1 MTKRILDSII
11 IVSTVFVMITAFV
24 LSIVLNRYFATRLQ
38 DEMIKEAQLIGRGAE
53 TSGITYFSTTSIG
66 DLHVTWIDKN
76 GSVIFDSYKKTT
88 RDYSKERLFLE
99 AKYFGEYR
107 SSEYSFRTAT
117 ASLEYS
123 LKLRDGTVIYVS
135 DVQISLKKQVRDIVR
150 SLMISFVFLALTALI
165 LAHLVSSRILKPLN
179 NLDLENPKIDKS
191 LPELSPL
198 LVKLN
203 DQNIRISN
211 QMYELRRSREQF
223 EQITE
228 SMSEGIIVTDTRL
241 NILSCNSGAVSLLGA
256 EGKAE
261 EGKTVFNLNNS
272 DSFRR
277 CLHDAAGGKHAE
289 MVLNTPDGDREVI
302 ASPAYSSNVIHG
314 VVVLIMDVTE
324 KHQLETMRREF
335 TSNVS
340 HELKTPLTTIYGFS
354 DLLSN
359 GMVKPGDV
367 QTLGENIRREAER
380 LITLINDIVALSKL
394 DENSVPA
401 AKENVDLYE
410 LAEEVVRRLGPNA
423 EKKNITASVSGERV
437 VYNGCRTILDEII
450 YNLCDNAIKYGVEGG
465 FVEVKL
471 SHIPKKVLITVTD
484 NGVGIPQQ
492 SIGRIFERFY
502 RVDKSRSRKVN
513 GTGLGLSIVKHG
525 VIYHGGEIRCEST
538 PGNGTEFTVELPVS
552 PQVIP
557 HR

>member
-11 IVSTVFVMITAFV
+11 IVSTVFVIITSCV
-24 LSIVLNRYFATRLQ
+24 LSIVLNRYFAERLQ
-38 DEMIKEAQLIGRGAE
+38 DEVVSEAKFIAIGVEADKNSYLK
-53 TSGITYFSTTSIG
+53 TVSIG
-66 DLHVTWIDKN
+66 DMHVTWIDDK
-76 GSVIFDSYKKTT
+76 GSVLYDSYKETT
-88 RDYSKERLFLE
+88 RDFSKDRVFLE

-107 SSEYSFRTAT
+107 SSDYSFRN
-117 ASLEYS
+117 ASFSFEYS
-123 LKLRDGTVIYVS
+123 IKLKDGTVIYIS
-135 DVQISLKKQVRDIVR
+135 DVQISLRNQVRDIIR
-150 SLMISFVFLALTALI
+150 SLMISFVFLALAALI
-165 LAHLVSSRILKPLN
+165 IAHLVSNRLLKPIN
-179 NLDLENPKIDKS
+179 NIDLDNPKIDKS
-191 LPELSPL
+191 LPELAPL
-198 LVKLN
+198 LVKIN
-203 DQNIRISN
+203 DQNVRISN
-211 QMYELRRSREQF
+211 QMYELRRSRDQF

-228 SMSEGIIVTDTRL
+228 SMSEGIIVTDTKL
-241 NILSCNSGAVSLLGA
+241 NILSCNSGAVNLLGA
-256 EGKAE
+256 EGEAE
-261 EGKTVFNLNNS
+261 EGTSVFTLNNS
-272 DSFRR
+272 DAFRR
-277 CLHDAAGGKHAE
+277 CLQDAAGGKHAE
-289 MVLNTPDGDREVI
+289 MVMNSPDGDREVI
-302 ASPAYSSNVIHG
+302 ASPVYSSNVIQG
-314 VVVLIMDVTE
+314 VVVFIMDITE

-354 DLLSN
+354 DLLAN

-410 LAEEVVRRLGPNA
+410 LAEDIVHRLEHNA
-423 EKKNITASVSGERV
+423 GKKNITASVSGEHV

-465 FVEVKL
+465 FVEVNLLKL
-471 SHIPKKVLITVTD
+471 HKKAVITVRD

-525 VIYHGGEIRCEST
+525 VIYHGGEIRCESI
-538 PGNGTEFTVELPVS
+538 PGKGTEFTVELPE
-552 PQVIP
+552 
-557 HR
+557 